1 MTFADA
7 VQSGLKNSF
16 KFVGLATRREFWYFQ
31 LFVFLVGIVA
41 STIDSVVS
49 PIDPSA
55 PLGEQLL
62 GSPVTMVFSALLFIP
77 QLSMLGRRFRDVG
90 FSEKWIWLWA
100 PASFFVILVT
110 LAIDAVEAQGQAGTL
125 EGMLN
130 VFGFL
135 YPAAMICSGILLFF
149 FVLTVQPSKPG
160 SRGNKYAPG
169 YDATL
174 DPKSDDYAGAP
185 QDWEPKL

>member
-7 VQSGLKNSF
+7 VQSGLKNTF
-16 KFVGLATRREFWYFQ
+16 KFDGLASRREFWYFQ

-41 STIDSVVS
+41 STIDAAVS
-49 PIDPSA
+49 PVDPDA
-55 PLGEQLL
+55 QLADVLL
-62 GSPVTMVFSALLFIP
+62 GSPVSLTFSAALFVP

-90 FSEKWIWLWA
+90 FSQKWLWLWA
-100 PASFFVILVT
+100 PASFLVILVT

-130 VFGFL
+130 VAGFL
-135 YPAAMICSGILLFF
+135 YPAAMVCSGILLFF

-160 SRGNKYAPG
+160 EKGNKYAPG
-169 YDATL
+169 YDSTR
-174 DPKSDDYAGAP
+174 DPKSDDFAGVTE
-185 QDWEPKL
+185 DWEPKL

>member
-16 KFVGLATRREFWYFQ
+16 KFVGLATRREFWHFQ

-49 PIDPSA
+49 PLDPAA

-62 GSPVTMVFSALLFIP
+62 GSPVSMVFSALLLIP
-77 QLSMLGRRFRDVG
+77 QMSMLARRFRDVG
-90 FSEKWIWLWA
+90 FSEKWLWLWA

-110 LAIDAVEAQGQAGTL
+110 LAIDAVEAQGQSGTIEGTL
-125 EGMLN
+125 N
-130 VFGFL
+130 VVGFL

-160 SRGNKYAPG
+160 EKGNKYAPG
-169 YDATL
+169 YDSTR
-174 DPKSDDYAGAP
+174 DPKSDDYAGVAE
-185 QDWEPKL
+185 DWEPKL